1 MAQKGF
7 GRWLQMWSKKRALV
21 DNKQAFLSKTS
32 IRESPNEKSHKAM
45 GFFHVGGGGDL
56 NTIAQLYSTA
66 FGGVFA
72 DITEVVWVMKI
83 AKEIRIHPPKVIT

>member
-1 MAQKGF
+1 M
-7 GRWLQMWSKKRALV
+7 KKVTKLWT
-21 DNKQAFLSKTS
+21 FS
-32 IRESPNEKSHKAM
+32 M
-45 GFFHVGGGGDL
+45 CGGGDL